1 MQKIQVKIKE
11 FLSRFFRNH
20 DLQLDEDIFALGF
33 INSMFA
39 MQLVLFIE
47 QEFQINIENEDL
59 DFANFKTINAMTRLI
74 ESKTNLVPQTNISC

>member
-1 MQKIQVKIKE
+1 MPEIPVKIKE

-33 INSMFA
+33 VNSMFA

-47 QEFQINIENEDL
+47 QEFQITIENEDL
-59 DFANFKTINAMTRLI
+59 DFANFKTINAMTCLI
-74 ESKTNLVPQTNISC
+74 ESKINLVPQT

>member
-1 MQKIQVKIKE
+1 MQQTQAKIKE

-33 INSMFA
+33 VNSMFA

-47 QEFQINIENEDL
+47 QEFEITIENEDL
-59 DFANFKTINAMTRLI
+59 DFANFKTINAMTRLV
-74 ESKTNLVPQTNISC
+74 ESKTNLVTPA

>member
-1 MQKIQVKIKE
+1 MQEIQVKIKE

-20 DLQLDEDIFALGF
+20 DLQLDEDIFTLGF
-33 INSMFA
+33 VNSMFA

-47 QEFQINIENEDL
+47 QEFKITIENEDL

-74 ESKTNLVPQTNISC
+74 ETKTNLVPQT

>member
-1 MQKIQVKIKE
+1 MPEIPAKIKE

-33 INSMFA
+33 VNSMFA

-47 QEFQINIENEDL
+47 QEFKITIENEDL
-59 DFANFKTINAMTRLI
+59 DFANFKTISAMTRLI
-74 ESKTNLVPQTNISC
+74 ESKTNLVPQT

>member
-1 MQKIQVKIKE
+1 MQKIQVRIKE

-33 INSMFA
+33 VNSMFA

-74 ESKTNLVPQTNISC
+74 ESKTNLVPQT

>member
-1 MQKIQVKIKE
+1 MKEIQAKIKE

-33 INSMFA
+33 VNSMFA

-47 QEFQINIENEDL
+47 QEFKITIDNEDL
-59 DFANFKTINAMTRLI
+59 EFDNFRTINAMTHLI
-74 ESKTNLVPQTNISC
+74 ERKTALVAPK